1 MTQKHRKQIVSSTPR
16 RRSSLPAT
24 SKRDEIVIALA
35 GNPNCGKTTLFNA
48 LTGAHQHTGNYP
60 GVTVEIKEGFV
71 QYKKHKLRI
80 IDLPGTYSLSPHT
93 EEEIIARDLLL
104 DVRPDIVVHVIDSS
118 NLDRN
123 LYLLTELLDL
133 NLRVVIAL
141 NMYDELLRS
150 KARLHVR
157 EFSRALGV
165 PVVPTIGHRSQ
176 GLNRL
181 LESIV
186 RAASE
191 PGGVEEQKSV
201 RYGETLDSARV
212 RIEESL
218 KGATTLD
225 EEYPLSWLALKLLE
239 GDPIVE
245 SRVALESGGDSAREI
260 ARNLR
265 ERIWATYNEDTEIL
279 IAEQR
284 YGLIAGLLRQTFTLP
299 PKERVTYTSHIDRFL
314 THTYLGIPL
323 FLFFMWALFQLTF
336 YLGAFAQGWIESG
349 VAGLSSQIQLSFSP
363 GPVRDL
369 VTQGILGGVGGVAIF
384 LPNIVLL
391 FLGMSLLEDTGYMAR
406 AAFLMDRVMHTL
418 GLHGKSFIPL
428 LMGFGCNVPAIMATR
443 TLETRR
449 DRLLTNLLIP
459 LMSCSARFYVYVLF
473 AGAFFP
479 GQEGNVIFSLYLLS
493 ILVAVGVGQLLGKT
507 FFRQLSSHFVL
518 ELPPYRFPTLRTI
531 LIHVWIR
538 TSHFLKKMG
547 GYILAFSIII
557 WFLGT
562 WPKPDFYSQ
571 DYDGMIVAAETTTMQ
586 DSLRAMQTAEQIA
599 YSALGRIGGFF
610 QPMFEPLGFTRE
622 MTIALVVGAPVKEVV
637 VSTLGV
643 IYGVSSDSKEGLRGA
658 LRRTGIPPLV
668 AYAYL
673 VFILLYAPCIG
684 TIVAFYRETKSK
696 GWTVFCIGYEFVLAW
711 GLAFVIVQGGAL
723 LGLMG

>member
-1 MTQKHRKQIVSSTPR
+1 MTQNHRHKNVSPASRRKSLLPTSSKQ
-16 RRSSLPAT
+16 
-24 SKRDEIVIALA
+24 DEIVIALA
-35 GNPNCGKTTLFNA
+35 GNPNSGKTTLFNA

-71 QYKKHKLRI
+71 HYKNRKLRV
-80 IDLPGTYSLSPHT
+80 IDLPGTYSLSPHS

-150 KARLHVR
+150 QARLHVR

-165 PVVPTIGHRSQ
+165 PVIPTIGHRGQ

-181 LESIV
+181 LECVV

-191 PGGVEEQKSV
+191 PEGINEQKSV
-201 RYGETLDSARV
+201 RYGETLDSARAQ
-212 RIEESL
+212 IEESL
-218 KGATTLD
+218 KNSTEL
-225 EEYPLSWLALKLLE
+225 EKEYPLSWLALKLLE

-245 SRVALESGGDSAREI
+245 SRVTLESGGDKAREI

-265 ERIWATYNEDTEIL
+265 ERIWATFSEDTEIL

-299 PKERVTYTSHIDRFL
+299 PKKRITYTSQIDRFL

-323 FLFFMWALFQLTF
+323 FLFFMWGLFQLTF
-336 YLGAFAQGWIESG
+336 YLGSFPQGWIESG
-349 VAGLSSQIQLSFSP
+349 IAGLSNLIQSNFSP
-363 GPVRDL
+363 GPIRDL

-391 FLGMSLLEDTGYMAR
+391 FLGLSLLEDTGYMAR

-479 GQEGNVIFSLYLLS
+479 GHEGNVIFSLYLLS
-493 ILVAVGVGQLLGKT
+493 ILIAVGVGQLLGRT
-507 FFRQLSSHFVL
+507 FFRQLTSHFVL
-518 ELPPYRFPTLRTI
+518 ELPPYRFPTLRAI
-531 LIHVWIR
+531 LMHVWIR
-538 TSHFLKKMG
+538 TSHFLRKMG

-562 WPKPDFYSQ
+562 WPKPASYSQ
-571 DYDGMIVAAETTTMQ
+571 DFDRMLAAAETTTVQ
-586 DSLRAMQTAEQIA
+586 DSLRALQSSEQIA
-599 YSALGRIGGFF
+599 FSALGRIGGFF
-610 QPMFEPLGFTRE
+610 QPMFKPLGFTRE
-622 MTIALVVGAPVKEVV
+622 MTIALVVGAPVKEVI

-643 IYGVSSDSKEGLRGA
+643 IHGVSSDSKEGLRGA
-658 LRRTGIPPLV
+658 LQRTGIPPLV

-684 TIVAFYRETKSK
+684 TIIAFYRETKSK

-711 GLAFVIVQGGAL
+711 GLAFVIVQGGTL
-723 LGLMG
+723 LGLTG